1 MTQDE
6 IMDMAKKVGCGHEA
20 IDLHWVYPENLEAF
34 AKLVAQHERERI
46 FGELLKMHEIASSR
60 HNYYLN
66 AVLTIGARG
75 QA

>member
-6 IMDMAKKVGCGHEA
+6 IIEMAKQVGEDWWA
-20 IDLHWVYPENLEAF
+20 DDLDLKAF
-34 AKLVAQHERERI
+34 ASLVAQHERERI

-66 AVLTIGARG
+66 AVLTIKARG